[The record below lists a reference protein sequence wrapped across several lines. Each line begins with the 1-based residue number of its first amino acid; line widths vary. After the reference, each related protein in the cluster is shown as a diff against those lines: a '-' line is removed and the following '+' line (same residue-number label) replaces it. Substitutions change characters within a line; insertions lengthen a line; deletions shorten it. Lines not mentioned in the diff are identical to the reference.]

1 MVVQEVTNTGVEM
14 MLLSFA
20 LAAALGMSAEPPKAP
35 DCSYDRAAMLAM
47 EPGRFDQDLAGG
59 WRPLADRGCT
69 REAADLLSAYGALP
83 KAEDN
88 VIITWHEGQL
98 RAELGQT
105 AQAIT
110 LMERS
115 HKPVNAGDPGYWNAY
130 VDGMVAFLRQDRSAL
145 EKARARLVAI
155 PTPTAMAEN
164 IKDGR
169 YQFTTEG
176 GQQVQMPWPPNLDV
190 LDGLLRCFGKPYME
204 AYGPGCRTP
213 ETGTR

>member
-1 MVVQEVTNTGVEM
+1 M

-20 LAAALGMSAEPPKAP
+20 LAAALDMSAEPPKAP

-47 EPGRFDQDLAGG
+47 EPGQFDQDLAGG

-83 KAEDN
+83 KAEGN

-130 VDGMVAFLRQDRSAL
+130 VDGMVAFLRQDRGAL

-190 LDGLLRCFGKPYME
+190 LDGLLRCFGKPYTE

-213 ETGTR
+213 ETATR

>member
-1 MVVQEVTNTGVEM
+1 M

-20 LAAALGMSAEPPKAP
+20 LAAAMGTSAEPSKAP

-59 WRPLADRGCT
+59 WRTLADRGCT

-83 KAEDN
+83 KAEGN

-105 AQAIT
+105 AQAIA

-115 HKPVNAGDPGYWNAY
+115 HKPVNGSDPGYWNAY
-130 VDGMVAFLRQDRSAL
+130 VDGMVAFLRQDRGAL

-169 YQFTTEG
+169 YHFTTEG

-190 LDGLLRCFGKPYME
+190 LDGLLRCFGKPYVK
-204 AYGPGCRTP
+204 AYGPGCRNP
-213 ETGTR
+213 EGR

>member
-1 MVVQEVTNTGVEM
+1 M

-20 LAAALGMSAEPPKAP
+20 LAAAMDAAAEPPKAP

-47 EPGRFDQDLAGG
+47 EPGRFDQDLEGG

-83 KAEDN
+83 KAEGN

-98 RAELGQT
+98 RAELRAELGQT
-105 AQAIT
+105 AQAIA

-115 HKPVNAGDPGYWNAY
+115 HKPVNGSDPGYWNAY

-169 YQFTTEG
+169 YHFTTEG

-190 LDGLLRCFGKPYME
+190 LDGLLRCFGKPYVK
-204 AYGPGCRTP
+204 AYGPGCRNP
-213 ETGTR
+213 EGR